1 MNSVALNGTTTSAI
15 SVENTRFIIL
25 ISVVAAIGGFL
36 FGYDSG
42 VINGTVDGLK
52 RTFSSDAAVTGFNVA
67 SILLGCAAGAF
78 IAGNLADRFGR
89 RTVMIATAVLFTIG
103 AWGSGIAHS
112 SAEFVAYRLLA
123 GLAIGAASVICPA
136 YISEIAP
143 AVIRGRLA
151 SLQQLAIVLGLFMA
165 FLSNYLIA
173 NAAGGASKPFW
184 FGFEGWQWMF
194 WAGMIPALIFLLT
207 LLFIPES
214 PRYLVAAKRFDRA
227 RSVLARLDHATDAD
241 AKVREIEQTLV
252 ADHKPSMAD
261 LVEKATG
268 RVRPIVWV
276 GIGLAVFQQLVG
288 INVVFY
294 YGEVLWSAAG
304 FTQSDALLI
313 NVIGGAVNVA
323 STFVA
328 IALIDK
334 LGRKPLLLGGS
345 IGMAIALGG
354 LAWIFGTSPMAGG
367 HLTLSSNTGTAAL
380 LLANAYVFCFGTS
393 WGPVMWVMLGE
404 MFPNRIRGSGL
415 AVAGLFQWLANFG
428 ITWTFPMLLAGTGL
442 AGAYGFY
449 AVASAVS
456 VYFVLRYVHETRGK
470 ELEEMQG

>member
-1 MNSVALNGTTTSAI
+1 MNSVALTAATSTAN
-15 SVENTRFIIL
+15 SAENRRFIVL

-103 AWGSGIAHS
+103 AWGSGISHS
-112 SAEFVAYRLLA
+112 SAEFVASRLLA

-143 AVIRGRLA
+143 AGIRGRLA
-151 SLQQLAIVLGLFMA
+151 SLQQLAIVLGLFTA
-165 FLSNYLIA
+165 FLSNYVIA
-173 NAAGGASKPFW
+173 YAAGGASNPFW

-194 WAGMIPALIFLLT
+194 WAGMIPAMVFLLS
-207 LLFIPES
+207 LLLIPES
-214 PRYLVAAKRFDRA
+214 PRYLVAANRLDRA
-227 RSVLARLDHATDAD
+227 KSVLERLDHVTDAD
-241 AKVREIEQTLV
+241 IKVLEIQQTLI

-261 LVEKATG
+261 LIEKSTG
-268 RVRPIVWV
+268 KIRPIVWV

-304 FTQSDALLI
+304 FTPGDALLI

-345 IGMAIALGG
+345 IGMAITLGG
-354 LAWIFGTSPMAGG
+354 LAFIFGTSPMQGG
-367 HLTLSSNTGTAAL
+367 HLTLSGTTGTAAL

-404 MFPNRIRGSGL
+404 MFPNRIRGAGL
-415 AVAGLFQWLANFG
+415 AVTGLFQWLANFG
-428 ITWTFPMLLAGTGL
+428 ITWTFPMLLAGMGL
-442 AGAYGFY
+442 AGAYGIY
-449 AVASAVS
+449 AVAAAIS
-456 VYFVLRYVHETRGK
+456 VFFVLRYVHETRGK
-470 ELEEMQG
+470 ELEQMEG

>member
-1 MNSVALNGTTTSAI
+1 MNSVTLTAGAAARNA
-15 SVENTRFIIL
+15 ENTRFIVL
-25 ISVVAAIGGFL
+25 ISCVATIGGFL

-52 RTFSSDAAVTGFNVA
+52 QAFSSDAAVTGFNVA

-89 RTVMIATAVLFTIG
+89 RTVMIATALMFTIG
-103 AWGSGIAHS
+103 AWGSGISHS
-112 SAEFVAYRLLA
+112 SMEFVAYRLLA
-123 GLAIGAASVICPA
+123 GLAIGGASVICPA

-143 AVIRGRLA
+143 AGVRGRLA
-151 SLQQLAIVLGLFMA
+151 SLQQLAIVLGLFVA

-184 FGFEGWQWMF
+184 FGFQGWQWMF
-194 WAGMIPALIFLLT
+194 WAGMIPALVFLLS

-214 PRYLVAAKRFDRA
+214 PRYLVAARRLDKA
-227 RSVLARLDHATDAD
+227 RGVLARLDHATDAD
-241 AKVREIEQTLV
+241 AKVREIEETLK

-261 LVEKATG
+261 LIDKVTG
-268 RVRPIVWV
+268 NIRPIVWV
-276 GIGLAVFQQLVG
+276 AIGLAVFQQLVG

-304 FTQSDALLI
+304 FTQSNALLI

-334 LGRKPLLLGGS
+334 LGRKPLLLAGS
-345 IGMAIALGG
+345 IGMAVTLGG
-354 LAWIFGTSPMAGG
+354 LAWIFGMSPMEGG
-367 HLTLSSNTGTAAL
+367 NLKLSSSMGTIAL

-415 AVAGLFQWLANFG
+415 AVAGLSQWLANFF
-428 ITWTFPMLLAGTGL
+428 ITWTFPMLLAGIGL
-442 AGAYGFY
+442 AGAYGLY
-449 AVASAVS
+449 TIAAAISI
-456 VYFVLRYVHETRGK
+456 YFVQRYVYETRGK
-470 ELEEMQG
+470 ELEEMEG

>member
-1 MNSVALNGTTTSAI
+1 MSSIASAQNA
-15 SVENTRFIIL
+15 ENTGFIVL
-25 ISVVAAIGGFL
+25 ISVVAALGGFL

-42 VINGTVDGLK
+42 VINGTVEGLK
-52 RTFSSDAAVTGFNVA
+52 NAFHSDAAVTGFNVA

-89 RTVMIATAVLFTIG
+89 RSVMIATALMFAIG

-112 SAEFVAYRLLA
+112 SAAFVAARLLA

-143 AVIRGRLA
+143 AAVRGRLA
-151 SLQQLAIVLGLFMA
+151 SLQQLAIVAGLFMA

-173 NAAGGASKPFW
+173 NAAGGASNPFW
-184 FGFEGWQWMF
+184 LGFAGWQWMF
-194 WAGMIPALIFLLT
+194 WAGTIPALVFLLA

-214 PRYLVAAKRFDRA
+214 PRYLVAAGKTDKARA
-227 RSVLARLDHATDAD
+227 VLARLDHAADAD
-241 AKVREIEQTLV
+241 AKVREIESTLQS
-252 ADHKPSMAD
+252 DHKPSMAD
-261 LVEKATG
+261 LFDKATG
-268 RVRPIVWV
+268 RIRPVLWI
-276 GIGLAVFQQLVG
+276 GIGLAVFQQFVG

-304 FTQSDALLI
+304 FAQGDALLI

-334 LGRKPLLLGGS
+334 IGRKPLLLFGS
-345 IGMAIALGG
+345 IGMAITLGG
-354 LAWIFGTSPMAGG
+354 LAWIFGASPAEAGN
-367 HLTLSSNTGTAAL
+367 LKLSSGAGTLAL
-380 LLANAYVFCFGTS
+380 LLANAYVVCFGVS

-404 MFPNRIRGSGL
+404 MFPNRIRGSAL
-415 AVAGLFQWLANFG
+415 AVAGLFQWLANFL
-428 ITWTFPMLLAGTGL
+428 ITWTFPMLLAGIGL
-442 AGAYGFY
+442 AGAYGLY
-449 AVASAVS
+449 TLAAAVS
-456 VYFVLRYVHETRGK
+456 VLFVLKFVYETRGR
-470 ELEEMQG
+470 ELEQMTG

>member
-1 MNSVALNGTTTSAI
+1 MNSVTLAAGTAATSA
-15 SVENTRFIIL
+15 ENTRFIIL

-52 RTFSSDAAVTGFNVA
+52 RTFDSDAAVTGFNVA

-78 IAGNLADRFGR
+78 LAGNLADKFGR
-89 RTVMIATAVLFTIG
+89 RTVMIATALMFTVG
-103 AWGSGIAHS
+103 AWGSGISHS
-112 SAEFVAYRLLA
+112 SAEFVVYRLLA

-143 AVIRGRLA
+143 AGIRGRLA

-173 NAAGGASKPFW
+173 NACGGASNPFW
-184 FGFEGWQWMF
+184 LGFQGWQWMF
-194 WAGMIPALIFLLT
+194 WAGMIPALVFLLS
-207 LLFIPES
+207 LLLIPES
-214 PRYLVAAKRFDRA
+214 PRYLVAAQRIDKARA
-227 RSVLARLDHATDAD
+227 VLARLDHAADAD
-241 AKVREIEQTLV
+241 VKVREIEQTLK

-261 LVEKATG
+261 LIDKAAG
-268 RVRPIVWV
+268 KVRPIVWV
-276 GIGLAVFQQLVG
+276 AIGLAVFQQLVG

-304 FTQSDALLI
+304 FTPSDALLI

-334 LGRKPLLLGGS
+334 LGRKPLLLAGS
-345 IGMAIALGG
+345 IGMAITLGG
-354 LAWIFGTSPMAGG
+354 LAWIFGTSPMEGG
-367 HLTLSSNTGTAAL
+367 KLMLSNTTGTTAL
-380 LLANAYVFCFGTS
+380 LLANVYVFCFGTS

-415 AVAGLFQWLANFG
+415 AVAGLFQWLANFS
-428 ITWTFPMLLAGTGL
+428 ITWTFPMLLAGIGL
-442 AGAYGFY
+442 AGAYGIY
-449 AVASAVS
+449 AASAAIS
-456 VYFVLRYVHETRGK
+456 VFFVWRYVYETRGK
-470 ELEEMQG
+470 ELEEMAG